1 MKYIIIDK
9 DKGFALRGHLVK
21 GEKMVI
27 SERELML
34 HTDKSFEERLAE
46 VEGEAYSLTEM
57 NQIKSEGGWSYGL

>member
-1 MKYIIIDK
+1 MRYIIIDNN
-9 DKGFALRGHLVK
+9 KGFALRGHLVK
-21 GEKMVI
+21 GDKMVI

-34 HTDKSFEERLAE
+34 QTDKGFEERLAE